1 MPPVQE
7 RDTRDEVDTLVH
19 GHQVNYSLQQLRL
32 VGVLLLLIVLG
43 QVLVVLIL
51 SAHGDPRQRLTALS
65 ALATWLPLLPLGT
78 SLYLL
83 AGGRRRHH
91 REHLFI
97 DLVNHSLIPLALT
110 CLFVLPVLVVTDVA
124 NLTWHHRAAEVRHAR
139 LIKQHQD
146 WLATADQAPSAAK
159 VNQLATLHQLKVPIA
174 SDDSVELARWRL
186 AQALDHN
193 ANRAKAADPLL
204 NLTPY
209 QLDLLAPWK
218 TATTLV
224 LTTIAGLGLV
234 LLDRQGRRQLRRH
247 GLTPALFFRS
257 DSTGKRQ
264 RLHRSRTSLSN
275 G

>member
-7 RDTRDEVDTLVH
+7 RDTRDEVDALVH
-19 GHQVNYSLQQLRL
+19 GHQVNYSLEQLRL

-51 SAHGDPRQRLTALS
+51 SAHGDPLQRLTALS
-65 ALATWLPLLPLGT
+65 ALANWLPLLPLGT

-83 AGGRRRHH
+83 AGGRRRHP
-91 REHLFI
+91 RELLLI
-97 DLVNHSLIPLALT
+97 DLLNHSLVPLALA
-110 CLFVLPVLVVTDVA
+110 CLFALPILVVTDVA
-124 NLTWHHRAAEVRHAR
+124 NLTWHHRAAESSHAR
-139 LIKQHQD
+139 LVKSHQD
-146 WLATADQAPSAAK
+146 WLATAERAPSAAI
-159 VNQLATLHQLKVPIA
+159 VNQLATLHRLEVPIA
-174 SDDSVELARWRL
+174 SDDPVKLAQWRL
-186 AQALDHN
+186 AQALEHN
-193 ANRAKAADPLL
+193 ANQAKAANPLL
-204 NLTPY
+204 NLSPY

-224 LTTIAGLGLV
+224 LTTIAGMGLV
-234 LLDRQGRRQLRRH
+234 LLDRQGRRQMRRH
-247 GLTPALFFRS
+247 GLTPALFFRA